1 MRFLEIDLT
10 PHPPSLQ
17 GKGERNAPLRAGE
30 GTGVRLLE
38 IDLTPHPP
46 SLQGK
51 GERHAPLLAGE
62 GQGVR

>member
-1 MRFLEIDLT
+1 LEIDLT
-10 PHPPSLQ
+10 PRPPSLQ
-17 GKGERNAPLRAGE
+17 GKGERHAPLLAGD
-30 GTGVRLLE
+30 GQGVRFLE